1 MTDAMDGR
9 SSRSAGE
16 RGTLLRL
23 REIEGT
29 RGDGSLASLFREG
42 NDAILALV
50 EVSWTRWS
58 GCHGVEDVL

>member
-1 MTDAMDGR
+1 M
-9 SSRSAGE
+9 
-16 RGTLLRL
+16 LLRL

-29 RGDGSLASLFREG
+29 RGDGSLASLFRVG